1 MSVIDLIPK
10 CISNQSG
17 YDCNM
22 TLYCNTKMNLTS
34 VCAVIDGNPCSLIDS
49 CVGCETPA
57 SIDASPLAIEPFY
70 QTNTIDPLGQL
81 FGRAQCGINNFT
93 RYMVYSP
100 PTKHY

>member
-1 MSVIDLIPK
+1 
-10 CISNQSG
+10 
-17 YDCNM
+17 
-22 TLYCNTKMNLTS
+22 MNLTS
-34 VCAVIDGNPCSLIDS
+34 VCVVGNGNPCSLIDS

-57 SIDASPLAIEPFY
+57 KIDASSTVTEAFY
-70 QTNTIDPLGQL
+70 QINTIDPLGQL